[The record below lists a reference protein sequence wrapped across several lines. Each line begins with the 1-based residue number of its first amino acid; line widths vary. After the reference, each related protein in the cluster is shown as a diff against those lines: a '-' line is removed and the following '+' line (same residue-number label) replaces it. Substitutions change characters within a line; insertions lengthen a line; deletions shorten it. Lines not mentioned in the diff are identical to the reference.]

1 MELYE
6 TIGTKTYAN
15 LLADPKG
22 ADPIAIN
29 VLPGQGALA
38 KGQLL
43 YKNSAGLYVKATTS
57 QLTTSYDLVVLGE
70 DLAANTGAVA
80 DVATAYRA
88 GTFIEGK
95 VFYTAGTALS
105 DDYKLVLRMQ
115 GIVFDVDTGAAGFA
129 SSYTVT
135 YKANGGTG
143 ADKVVTEIAGA
154 THTVL
159 GNGDTG
165 TNFTAPAGKQFSK
178 WNTNADGS
186 GTDKAAAATIT
197 MTEDVVLYAVWAAQ
211 GGGGG

>member
-43 YKNSAGLYVKATTS
+43 YKNSAGLYVIATTS

-95 VFYTAGTALS
+95 VFYTEGTALS
-105 DDYKLVLRMQ
+105 DDYKLVLRQQ
-115 GIVFDVDTGAAGFA
+115 GIVFDVDTEAAGF
-129 SSYTVT
+129 SSAFTVT

-143 ADKVVTEIAGA
+143 ADYVVQEVAGA

-159 GNGDTG
+159 ANTV
-165 TNFTAPAGKQFSK
+165 TEFTAPSGKTFSK
-178 WNTNADGS
+178 WNTKADGS